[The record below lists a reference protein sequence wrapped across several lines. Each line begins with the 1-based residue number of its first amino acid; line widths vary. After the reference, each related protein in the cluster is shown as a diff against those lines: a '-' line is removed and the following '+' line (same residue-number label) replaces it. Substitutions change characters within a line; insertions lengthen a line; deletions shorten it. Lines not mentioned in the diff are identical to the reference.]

1 MNSFNRSAPELM
13 VQYARYHRD
22 WRNIATHLLG
32 IPLIFTAIA
41 VWLVFP
47 LGRWAP
53 YGITGA
59 WVMWA
64 LTSFWYLTRQSPLLG
79 LATSVVN
86 GLLVA
91 LAHAL
96 AGLAPDLGLVPWQL
110 GLVLFVVGWVFQF
123 VGHGFEGRKPAFVDD
138 IVGLL
143 VGPMF
148 VVAEWL
154 MWLGLLGPL
163 RQTVEAEAGPVRSRG

>member
-1 MNSFNRSAPELM
+1 MKSFNRSAPELM
-13 VQYARYHRD
+13 VQYAHYHRD
-22 WRNIATHLLG
+22 RRNIATQLLG

-41 VWLVFP
+41 LWLVFP

-64 LTSFWYLTRQSPLLG
+64 LTSFWYLTRQAPLLG
-79 LATSVVN
+79 LATSGVN

-91 LAHAL
+91 LAHVL
-96 AGLAPDLGLVPWQL
+96 ADGAPGWGLVPWQL

-123 VGHGFEGRKPAFVDD
+123 VGHAFEGRKPAFVDD

-143 VGPMF
+143 IGPMF
-148 VVAEWL
+148 VVAEL
-154 MWLGLLGPL
+154 MMALGLLGPL
-163 RQTVEAEAGPVRSRG
+163 RQTVEAQAGPVR

>member
-1 MNSFNRSAPELM
+1 MNSFTRNATELM
-13 VQYARYHRD
+13 VQYAQYHRD
-22 WRNIATHLLG
+22 RRNIATHLLG

-41 VWLVFP
+41 LWLVFP

-53 YGITGA
+53 YGITAA
-59 WVMWA
+59 WAMWA
-64 LTSFWYLTRQSPLLG
+64 LTSFWYLTRQAPLLG
-79 LATSVVN
+79 LATSAVN

-91 LAHAL
+91 LAHTLAEQAPAWGLAAWQL
-96 AGLAPDLGLVPWQL
+96 AGIM
-110 GLVLFVVGWVFQF
+110 FVVGWVFQF

-148 VVAEWL
+148 VVGELL
-154 MWLGLLGPL
+154 MVLGLLGPL
-163 RQTVEAEAGPVRSRG
+163 RQLVEAEAGPSR

>member
-1 MNSFNRSAPELM
+1 MNSFNRSASELM
-13 VQYARYHRD
+13 VQYAHYHRD
-22 WRNIATHLLG
+22 RRNILTHLVG

-41 VWLVFP
+41 LWLVVP

-64 LTSFWYLTRQSPLLG
+64 LTSFWYLTRQAPLLG

-86 GLLVA
+86 GVLVA
-91 LAHAL
+91 LAHTL
-96 AGLAPDLGLVPWQL
+96 AELAPAWGLTAWQL
-110 GLVLFVVGWVFQF
+110 GLALFVVGWVFQF

-148 VVAEWL
+148 VVGEVL
-154 MWLGLLGPL
+154 MVLGWLGPL
-163 RQTVEAEAGPVRSRG
+163 RQTVEAEAGPVR